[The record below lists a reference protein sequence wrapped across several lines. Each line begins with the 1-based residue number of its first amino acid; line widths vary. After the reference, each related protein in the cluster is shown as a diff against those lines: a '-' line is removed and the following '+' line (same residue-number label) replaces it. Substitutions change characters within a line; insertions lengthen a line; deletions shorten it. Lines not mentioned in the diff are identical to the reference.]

1 MGEEVHGDD
10 GGILLLSRGLICC
23 FHSLYPEVES
33 EQGRSQ
39 PRAGQV
45 DPLGAVLGM
54 KLA

>member
-1 MGEEVHGDD
+1 MGEEAHGEH

-23 FHSLYPEVES
+23 FHSLYPEAES

-39 PRAGQV
+39 PWAGQA
-45 DPLGAVLGM
+45 DPLSAVLDM